1 MLLEARNLKKSYKE
15 KHVKAVDDVSFS
27 VARGR
32 TLGVVGESGSG
43 KSTLAKLAL
52 GLIAPDAG
60 EVYFEGQRLSRMKWK
75 DLKNFRKRVQVVFQE
90 PTLSLDPRMK
100 VADILKEPFL
110 IAGERGAENLERK
123 IAGLLSMVEL
133 SPGFASRY
141 PRELSGG
148 ESQRVAIARALATE
162 PELIVCDEPVSSL
175 DAVAQIQILNLLLRL
190 QADRKVAYL
199 FISHDLKVVRHM
211 SDDVLVLKEGRV
223 CESGPRD
230 EVYLKPKNS
239 YTKALVQ
246 ASAYLLGLK

>member
-27 VARGR
+27 IAQGC

-52 GLIAPDAG
+52 GLITPEAG
-60 EVYFEGQRLSRMKWK
+60 EVYFEGQRLSRMKRK

-110 IAGERGAENLERK
+110 INGEEGAENFERK
-123 IAGLLSMVEL
+123 IAALLSVVEL
-133 SPGFASRY
+133 SPDFASRY

-148 ESQRVAIARALATE
+148 ECQRVAIARALATE

-190 QADRKVAYL
+190 QAERNVAYL

-211 SDDVLVLKEGRV
+211 SDEVLVLKEGRV

-230 EVYLKPKNS
+230 EVYRYPKHP
-239 YTKALVQ
+239 YTKALIQ
-246 ASAYLLGLK
+246 ASAYTLA